1 MELVYIYTKLRKEF
15 GKHPYFTVVP
25 AETLES
31 IPVNEAAK
39 ESYVMRNPSVSCF
52 DTAPH
57 M

>member
-15 GKHPYFTVVP
+15 GKHPYFTAVP

-39 ESYVMRNPSVSCF
+39 ESYVMRNPSVSSF